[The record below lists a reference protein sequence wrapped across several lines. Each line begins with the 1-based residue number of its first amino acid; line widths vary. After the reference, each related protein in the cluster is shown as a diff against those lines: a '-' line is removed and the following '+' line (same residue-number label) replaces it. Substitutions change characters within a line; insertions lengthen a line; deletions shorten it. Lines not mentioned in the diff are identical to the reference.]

1 LYSFGSIEFYTMNS
15 IYHSVCNND
24 AIEEAGMTDHHTTRG
39 VLPAVV
45 LLSERLGPITQNERR
60 IEADVQAVVRSAALW
75 TLDDIHANGADADLI
90 IVGAVEPFDAEALDG
105 LPNLRAI
112 VRRGVGVDNVDVA
125 AATARGIVVANV
137 TDASV
142 EEVSDHA
149 LTLLL
154 AIERQVA
161 ALDAAVRGGPMGLP
175 EVRGGIRRMNELTL
189 GLVGFGRIGQA
200 LARKATA
207 IYSRVIAADPF
218 GRAED
223 AERLGVDL
231 VDLSRLLSDADHI
244 SLHVPLGS
252 DTRDLIGPSAF
263 ALMRERVVIVNTA
276 RGGLV
281 DEAALA
287 DAIRQGRVA
296 GAGLDVTAREPI
308 GPDDQLLTVPRLLLT
323 GHSALASVTAQAE
336 LGRRSVDAAID
347 LLHGRRP
354 ASVVDLSV
362 LESPRLRI
370 PDLATES

>member
-1 LYSFGSIEFYTMNS
+1 MAER
-15 IYHSVCNND
+15 D
-24 AIEEAGMTDHHTTRG
+24 WARG
-39 VLPAVV
+39 GTPALV
-45 LLSERLGPITQNERR
+45 LLSERLGPITENERR
-60 IEADVQAVVRSAALW
+60 IEFDGHARVRAGALW
-75 TLDDIHANGADADLI
+75 THEDIHANGSDADFI
-90 IVGAVEPFDAEALDG
+90 ILGAVEPFDELALDG

-112 VRRGVGVDNVDVA
+112 VRRGVGVDNVDVT

-137 TDASV
+137 TDATV

-149 LTLLL
+149 LGLLL
-154 AIERQVA
+154 AIERRVG
-161 ALDAAVRGGPMGLP
+161 ALDGAVRRSPVALP
-175 EVRGGIRRMNELTL
+175 EIRGEIRRMNELTL

-200 LARKATA
+200 LARKALA
-207 IYSRVIAADPF
+207 IYARVIATDPF

-231 VDLSRLLSDADHI
+231 VELPQLLSKADHI

-252 DTRDLIGPSAF
+252 DTHQLIGPAAF

-287 DAIRQGRVA
+287 AAIRQGKVA
-296 GAGLDVTAREPI
+296 GAGLDVTSREPI
-308 GPDDQLLTVPRLLLT
+308 ASEDPILSVPRLLLT

-354 ASVVDLSV
+354 ASVVDPAV
-362 LESPRLRI
+362 LRSPRLRI
-370 PDLATES
+370 PELGIKG